1 MMMCLGIVKRNGL
14 FPKPLTRS
22 FYYAILP
29 PENVSEHS
37 SSQSEVFLAVRIQDH
52 FWSIRIALVFLLYGG
67 NRYIY
72 VCNNTYLGLVK
83 FHCVTTC
90 FIEAPMTKW

>member
-1 MMMCLGIVKRNGL
+1 MPYCLQKMYQN
-14 FPKPLTRS
+14 TR
-22 FYYAILP
+22 
-29 PENVSEHS
+29 
-37 SSQSEVFLAVRIQDH
+37 SQSEVFLAVIIQDH
-52 FWSIRIALVFLLYGG
+52 FLSIRIALVFLLYGG

-90 FIEAPMTKW
+90 FIETPMTKW